1 MCTVTYIKH
10 NNQYF
15 FTSNRDENLNRQSA
29 LHPQKNVVGDFHLY
43 YPKDPKGNGTWFCV
57 KNNGSICIL
66 LNGAQ
71 KKHVSKGPYH
81 KSRGLV
87 VLELMVKQNII
98 SGWDEF
104 NLENIEPFTIIAF
117 SDGKL
122 NQLRW
127 DGINKQTVLLN
138 SDEAYIWSSATLYS
152 DDMISQ
158 KKRMFKDFLT
168 ETSSNIDG
176 DRILAFHS
184 TTKKEDIESESH
196 TIAKELVIT
205 KNITQC
211 IMTQKDFTL
220 SHVDLL
226 TEEKTILN
234 AETVVA

>member
-98 SGWDEF
+98 SGWDEL

-158 KKRMFKDFLT
+158 KKRMFEDFLT